1 MLKNILAMF
10 VIVVV
15 VLISS
20 NLASLEILCPARQH
34 FLFATPKGKSK
45 SPLKLLHMKKLK

>member
-20 NLASLEILCPARQH
+20 NLASLEILCTTRWH
-34 FLFATPKGKSK
+34 ILFATPKGMSK
-45 SPLKLLHMKKLK
+45 SLLKLLHMNKLK